1 MDSWRAMAAGKVI
14 PINCSSRVHLGLC
27 SVSLRSPKYVGTAKP
42 KLAFAGY
49 FHPEP
54 SLAWVGLWWFMLLA
68 FTATIVEFF
77 GDKVPALDHA
87 LHTLHM
93 ALAPIAGALAAG
105 SGDNGEP
112 VLGVTSPYSA
122 EGMLSLF
129 TRPERLCASAPR
141 RPRPV
146 SPTRR
151 SLSSR
156 MASWPSSLSWQSCC
170 LGLPPYFLCSSQYGS

>member
-93 ALAPIAGALAAG
+93 A
-105 SGDNGEP
+105 
-112 VLGVTSPYSA
+112 
-122 EGMLSLF
+122 
-129 TRPERLCASAPR
+129 
-141 RPRPV
+141 
-146 SPTRR
+146 R
-151 SLSSR
+151 SNRFSR
-156 MASWPSSLSWQSCC
+156 MARGRISGLRIYCDNAIRVTASSLGATVADSVRRLLKSGARLFHMKLMQKKIAP
-170 LGLPPYFLCSSQYGS
+170 LKRL